1 VVEIIV
7 GELYD
12 ENSGEPS
19 GIVLTKENTSS
30 GYIIRIKHA
39 GVSKRELSCLEVNA
53 GIEQAILFAEQDR
66 EKGAY

>member
-1 VVEIIV
+1 MTNRDI
-7 GELYD
+7 
-12 ENSGEPS
+12 S
-19 GIVLTKENTSS
+19 
-30 GYIIRIKHA
+30 IIRIKHA